1 VALYRGIE
9 KAEETKVR
17 EEEPLRKAY
26 LNWVFFA

>member
-9 KAEETKVR
+9 EAEEMEVR

-26 LNWVFFA
+26 LN